1 MNKSSIDVMLKEI
14 NNLLIQI
21 QEKKNK
27 IKELKQIN
35 SQKSSLNYNKYIER
49 ITELDNTEQSIKML
63 MENKYFK
70 YIKHID
76 FTDDLYIKQLNGFQL
91 NKDLGCIIKSEEN
104 KYEISYINRIISS
117 DQKKV
122 TYIYADGS
130 EISNILDY
138 SFYSLKNGIP
148 LTPTSI
154 RISYNDNE
162 DLFYEPHFR
171 FYNRN
176 NKTSFINSFPFQ
188 PKQIS
193 KIIFDFDEEINLNNC
208 YCKLFSATYSILE
221 DNYILI
227 EIENENKLNSFNI
240 SLKTEDSVIN
250 FKYFFSEDNI
260 NFEEFSFEDGP
271 ETILKLKNN
280 SNFFIKI
287 VADNENVNIK
297 EETTI
302 NKTELYSSEIKDNF
316 GIYSI
321 PLNITSEISS
331 IKITFPISAYKILK
345 EKMSTLS
352 GVNIDDYI
360 LKESSGL
367 YVLKNEFIDYIN
379 SIDEKINNL
388 KYIDD
393 ISILETDKKYFN
405 FYVDNKKMKIY
416 TASFMDEI
424 NFFVEIQYPSVSN
437 HIDKMFYTPY
447 LFSISLKG

>member
-1 MNKSSIDVMLKEI
+1 MNKSNIDVMLKEI

-104 KYEISYINRIISS
+104 KYEISYTNRIISP

-138 SFYSLKNGIP
+138 SFYSLKKGIP
-148 LTPTSI
+148 LIPTSI

-193 KIIFDFDEEINLNNC
+193 KIIFDFDEEININNC

-260 NFEEFSFEDGP
+260 NFEEFSFEEGP
-271 ETILKLKNN
+271 ETILRLKNN

-302 NKTELYSSEIKDNF
+302 KKTELYSNEIKDNF

-331 IKITFPISAYKILK
+331 IRITFPISSYKILK
-345 EKMSTLS
+345 EKMSKLS
-352 GVNIDDYI
+352 EVNIDDYI
-360 LKESSGL
+360 LEETSGL

-405 FYVDNKKMKIY
+405 FYVDSKKMKIY
-416 TASFMDEI
+416 TSSFMDEI
-424 NFFVEIQYPSVSN
+424 NFFIEMQYPSVSN

>member
-35 SQKSSLNYNKYIER
+35 SQKSSLNYNKYMER

-122 TYIYADGS
+122 TYVYADGS

-154 RISYNDNE
+154 KISYNDNE

-193 KIIFDFDEEINLNNC
+193 KIIFEFDEEINTNNC

-227 EIENENKLNSFNI
+227 EIKNENKLNSFNI
-240 SLKTEDSVIN
+240 SLETEDTVIN

-260 NFEEFSFEDGP
+260 NFKEFSFEEGP

-302 NKTELYSSEIKDNF
+302 NKTELYSNEIKDNF

-331 IKITFPISAYKILK
+331 IKITFPISSYKILK
-345 EKMSTLS
+345 EKMSKLS
-352 GVNIDDYI
+352 EVNIDDYI
-360 LKESSGL
+360 SEETSGL

-379 SIDEKINNL
+379 STDEKINNL

-424 NFFVEIQYPSVSN
+424 NFFVEMQYPSVSN